1 MDANEKKELCKEI
14 CIHNRL
20 CELLCESKNGCTKC
34 EIREFKDKYDIR
46 IDNCEAIFMAAEL
59 LGYNE
64 STARFIEDLYKNKR
78 NEFCSKVNC
87 SECYIHDINH
97 YSPINLSCLEIYIGL
112 NLLKDVQ

>member
-1 MDANEKKELCKEI
+1 MRFCSIQSLGD
-14 CIHNRL
+14 
-20 CELLCESKNGCTKC
+20 CTDVYV
-34 EIREFKDKYDIR
+34 I
-46 IDNCEAIFMAAEL
+46 IFDH
-59 LGYNE
+59 NE
-64 STARFIEDLYKNKR
+64 STARFIENLYKNKR

>member
-14 CIHNRL
+14 YIHNRL
-20 CELLCESKNGCTKC
+20 CEFLCESKNDCTKC
-34 EIREFKDKYDIR
+34 KIREFKSKYDIR

-64 STARFIEDLYKNKR
+64 STARFIENLYKNKR

-112 NLLKDVQ
+112 SLLKDVQ